1 MKLAGE
7 KSKDKVALLA
17 SMLPIGKQVT
27 VSFSKH
33 TDTAKL
39 VSCNLATQASIKA
52 LGGNV
57 PNKRRGEDG
66 KDYTPACVT
75 LHFNNSTD
83 YYFNIV
89 IDDIDVFQ
97 RIGGI
102 DIILP
107 SATISIKET

>member
-57 PNKRRGEDG
+57 PNKRLGEDG

-107 SATISIKET
+107 SARIKTTEV

>member
-1 MKLAGE
+1 MKLTGD
-7 KSKDKVALLA
+7 KPKDKVNQLTSL
-17 SMLPIGKQVT
+17 LPIGKQVM

-33 TDTAKL
+33 TDVAKL
-39 VSCNLATQASIKA
+39 ISCSLATQASIKA

-66 KDYTPACVT
+66 KDYTSACAT

-89 IDDIDVFQ
+89 LDDIDYSLGV
-97 RIGGI
+97 GK
-102 DIILP
+102 IIIKVP
-107 SATISIKET
+107 SATITIKEI

>member
-1 MKLAGE
+1 MRLSGE
-7 KSKDKVALLA
+7 KSKQKAEQLTSL
-17 SMLPIGKQVT
+17 LPIGKMVT

-33 TDTAKL
+33 TDSAKL
-39 VSCNLATQASIKA
+39 ISCTLATQASIKS

-57 PNKRRGEDG
+57 PSKRKDETG
-66 KDYTPACVT
+66 KEVTPSCVT